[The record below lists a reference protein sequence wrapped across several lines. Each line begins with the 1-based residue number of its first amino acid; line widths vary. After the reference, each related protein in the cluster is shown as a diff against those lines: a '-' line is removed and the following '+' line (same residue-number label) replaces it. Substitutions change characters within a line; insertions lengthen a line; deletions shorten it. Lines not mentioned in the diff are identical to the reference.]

1 MALGVGG
8 AIATLC
14 ALMLQGEKGDES
26 KGAGD
31 WDRTGDVQ
39 PGTVKF
45 IRSQVSQSLRVFDF
59 GKARTK

>member
-31 WDRTGDVQ
+31 RDRTGDG
-39 PGTVKF
+39 PTGNSEIHSITSFAKPA
-45 IRSQVSQSLRVFDF
+45 RV
-59 GKARTK
+59 